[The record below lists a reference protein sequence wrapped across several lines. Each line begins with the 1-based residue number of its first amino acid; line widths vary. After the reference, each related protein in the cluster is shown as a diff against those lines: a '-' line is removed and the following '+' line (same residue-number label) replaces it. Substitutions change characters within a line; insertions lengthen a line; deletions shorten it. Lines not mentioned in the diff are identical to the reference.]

1 MAFKKPPLETL
12 EYTSGNIVEDKAEV
26 LVNTVNSR
34 LSENGNPVMGAGVAK
49 AFRDKWGDA
58 VMKPYAEAIKSGEL
72 RPGRAILFDLPD
84 GRKWA
89 ALATKDDWRDKSQM
103 QWVESG
109 LKELGEKLREGGYK
123 SVAITPPGCGN
134 GGLDWKKVEPLVHDS
149 LKGVDVHMY
158 ARPSGAMVDRDLTSS
173 MQNDRENPAILAK
186 ERDSRI
192 RKPLYGT
199 VVDEPEAAY
208 TLSGHPHGRCS
219 FQISMSVQ
227 EDGRGSKPVFFK
239 SDEMDREQ
247 ADKAIEEITSLKKGD
262 QVTLAGG
269 WVKSPRTQAWGF
281 VAQRMA
287 RGDIPLSGLK
297 STSPSHAVLGDPHF
311 KDILQGSLEAERPVE
326 SQASKPSVEDENFF
340 KGKPIAEKGSMYFSY
355 GWEARP
361 DVKSHR
367 TFDAILDGERTSTT
381 RFDKWK
387 GSERWGRLKRGDL
400 VRFYEDKAMKGKS
413 VVVRVDS
420 VERIDMRTLN
430 DAQREEWSKAEGWS
444 TLHANKSAERY
455 GAGYQVRYHPV
466 PGQDI
471 LKGRGAEKMAEQ
483 MESAA
488 SEAESKRIMDALT
501 GGRHSR
507 MQRQGM
513 MAALSSGIAR

>member
-1 MAFKKPPLETL
+1 MAFKKPPLESL
-12 EYTSGNIVEDKAEV
+12 EYTSGDIVEDKAEV

-34 LSENGNPVMGAGVAK
+34 LSERGNPVMGAGVAK

-72 RPGRAILFDLPD
+72 RPGRALLFDLPD

-109 LKELGEKLREGGYK
+109 LKELGEKLRDGGFK

-134 GGLDWKKVEPLVHDS
+134 GGLDWKKVEPIVHRE
-149 LKGVDVHMY
+149 LEGVNVHMF
-158 ARPSGAMVDRDLTSS
+158 AKPSGAMVNINAVEE
-173 MQNDRENPAILAK
+173 MAEQKNNPANLAK

-199 VVDEPEAAY
+199 VVDVPEASY

-262 QVTLAGG
+262 KVTLAGG

-281 VAQRMA
+281 VAQRMG
-287 RGDIPLSGLK
+287 RGEIPLSGLK
-297 STSPSHAVLGDPHF
+297 STSPSPKVIGDPHF
-311 KDILQGSLEAERPVE
+311 KDILAGSLEAEKAAANRAPK
-326 SQASKPSVEDENFF
+326 AAIEDDNTFR
-340 KGKPIAEKGSMYFSY
+340 GKPIAEKGSMYFSY

-361 DVKSHR
+361 DVKSQT

-400 VRFYEDKAMKGKS
+400 VRFYEDREMKGKS

-430 DAQREEWSKAEGWS
+430 DAQREDWSKAEGWS

-471 LKGRGAEKMAEQ
+471 LKGRGAEKLAEQ
-483 MESAA
+483 MEAAA
-488 SEAESKRIMDALT
+488 SEQESKRIMDALT

-513 MAALSSGIAR
+513 MAALSNGIGG